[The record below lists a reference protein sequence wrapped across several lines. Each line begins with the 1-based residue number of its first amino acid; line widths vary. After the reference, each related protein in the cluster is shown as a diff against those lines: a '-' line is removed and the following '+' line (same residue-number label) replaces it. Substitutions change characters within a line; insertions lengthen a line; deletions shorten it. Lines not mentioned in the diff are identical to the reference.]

1 MRNTVSK
8 PIIISLFLKIIFTFS
23 LMYLELTKNTGKI
36 FYKISNTKILE
47 FQILGIT
54 KDSNDILIYLFAFL
68 SMMMTIL
75 IGYNLFKDSR
85 KMEKISEG
93 MEEFIKTSFDM
104 YMLRKQK
111 NIKKQNINNNIIN
124 NNNNNI
130 NNNND
135 NKFLKDIDKQYKWHH
150 IINRKKF

>member
-23 LMYLELTKNTGKI
+23 LIYLELTKNTGKI

>member
-1 MRNTVSK
+1 MRNTISIS
-8 PIIISLFLKIIFTFS
+8 IIISLFLKVIFTFS
-23 LMYLELTKNTGKI
+23 LIYFEIAKNTGNI
-36 FYKISNTKILE
+36 
-47 FQILGIT
+47 ILGIT
-54 KDSNDILIYLFAFL
+54 KNSNDILIYLSAFL
-68 SMMMTIL
+68 SMMMTVL
-75 IGYNLFKDSR
+75 IWYNLFKGNR

-93 MEEFIKTSFDM
+93 MYEFTKTSFDM
-104 YMLRKQK
+104 YMIRKQK

-135 NKFLKDIDKQYKWHH
+135 NKFLKDIDKRYKWHH

>member
-1 MRNTVSK
+1 MRNTASIS
-8 PIIISLFLKIIFTFS
+8 IIISLFLKVIFTFS
-23 LMYLELTKNTGKI
+23 LIYLEIAKNTGNI
-36 FYKISNTKILE
+36 
-47 FQILGIT
+47 ILGIT
-54 KDSNDILIYLFAFL
+54 KNSNDILIYLSAFL

-75 IGYNLFKDSR
+75 IWYNLVKGNR

-93 MEEFIKTSFDM
+93 MYEFAKTSFDM
-104 YMLRKQK
+104 YMIRKQK

>member
-1 MRNTVSK
+1 
-8 PIIISLFLKIIFTFS
+8 
-23 LMYLELTKNTGKI
+23 MYLELTKNTGKI

>member
-1 MRNTVSK
+1 MRNTASIS
-8 PIIISLFLKIIFTFS
+8 IIISLFLKVIFTFS
-23 LMYLELTKNTGKI
+23 LIYLEIAKNTGNI
-36 FYKISNTKILE
+36 
-47 FQILGIT
+47 ILGIT
-54 KDSNDILIYLFAFL
+54 KNSNDILIYLFAFL

-75 IGYNLFKDSR
+75 IWYNLVKGNR

-93 MEEFIKTSFDM
+93 MYEFAKTSFDM
-104 YMLRKQK
+104 YMIRKQK
-111 NIKKQNINNNIIN
+111 NIKKQNINNNI
-124 NNNNNI
+124 I

>member
-1 MRNTVSK
+1 MRNTISIS
-8 PIIISLFLKIIFTFS
+8 IIISLFLKVIFTFS
-23 LMYLELTKNTGKI
+23 LIYFEIAKNTGNI
-36 FYKISNTKILE
+36 
-47 FQILGIT
+47 ILGIT
-54 KDSNDILIYLFAFL
+54 KNSNDILIYLFAFL

-75 IGYNLFKDSR
+75 IWYNLFKGNR
-85 KMEKISEG
+85 KIENISEG

-111 NIKKQNINNNIIN
+111 NIKKQNINNIIN

>member
-1 MRNTVSK
+1 MRNTISIS
-8 PIIISLFLKIIFTFS
+8 IIISLFLKVIFTFS
-23 LMYLELTKNTGKI
+23 LIYFEIAKNTGNI
-36 FYKISNTKILE
+36 
-47 FQILGIT
+47 ILGIT
-54 KDSNDILIYLFAFL
+54 KNSNDILIYLSAFL
-68 SMMMTIL
+68 SMMMTVL
-75 IGYNLFKDSR
+75 IWYNLFKGNR

-93 MEEFIKTSFDM
+93 MYEFAKTSFDM
-104 YMLRKQK
+104 YMIRKQK

-135 NKFLKDIDKQYKWHH
+135 NKFLKDIDKRYKWHH

>member
-23 LMYLELTKNTGKI
+23 LIYLELTKNTGKI

-54 KDSNDILIYLFAFL
+54 KNSNDILIYLFAFL

>member
-1 MRNTVSK
+1 MRNTISIS
-8 PIIISLFLKIIFTFS
+8 IIISLFLKVIFTFS
-23 LMYLELTKNTGKI
+23 LIYFEIAKNTGNI
-36 FYKISNTKILE
+36 
-47 FQILGIT
+47 ILGIT
-54 KDSNDILIYLFAFL
+54 KNSNDILIYLFAFL

-75 IGYNLFKDSR
+75 IWYNLFKGNR

-93 MEEFIKTSFDM
+93 MYEFAKTSFDM
-104 YMLRKQK
+104 YMIRKQK
-111 NIKKQNINNNIIN
+111 NIKKQNINNNN
-124 NNNNNI
+124 NNII

>member
-23 LMYLELTKNTGKI
+23 LIYLELTKNTGKI

-54 KDSNDILIYLFAFL
+54 KNSNDILIYLFAFL

-75 IGYNLFKDSR
+75 IWYNLFKGNR
-85 KMEKISEG
+85 KIENISEG

-104 YMLRKQK
+104 YMIRKQE
-111 NIKKQNINNNIIN
+111 NIKKQNINNNI
-124 NNNNNI
+124 
-130 NNNND
+130 NND
-135 NKFLKDIDKQYKWHH
+135 NKFLKNIDKQYKWHH

>member
-1 MRNTVSK
+1 MRNTASIS
-8 PIIISLFLKIIFTFS
+8 IIISLFLKVIFTFS
-23 LMYLELTKNTGKI
+23 LIYLEIAKNTGNI
-36 FYKISNTKILE
+36 
-47 FQILGIT
+47 ILGIT
-54 KDSNDILIYLFAFL
+54 KNSNDILIYLFAFL

-75 IGYNLFKDSR
+75 IWYNLVKGNR

-93 MEEFIKTSFDM
+93 MYEFAKTSFDM
-104 YMLRKQK
+104 YMIRKQK

-124 NNNNNI
+124 NNNNII

>member
-1 MRNTVSK
+1 MRNTISIS
-8 PIIISLFLKIIFTFS
+8 IIISLFLKVIFTFS
-23 LMYLELTKNTGKI
+23 LIYFEIAKNTGNI
-36 FYKISNTKILE
+36 
-47 FQILGIT
+47 ILGIT
-54 KDSNDILIYLFAFL
+54 KNSNDILIYLSAFL
-68 SMMMTIL
+68 SMMMTVL
-75 IGYNLFKDSR
+75 IWYNLFKYNR

-93 MEEFIKTSFDM
+93 MYEFAKTSFDM
-104 YMLRKQK
+104 YMIRKQK

-135 NKFLKDIDKQYKWHH
+135 NKFLKDIDKRYKWHH

>member
-23 LMYLELTKNTGKI
+23 LIYLELTKNTGKI

-54 KDSNDILIYLFAFL
+54 KNSNDILIYLFAFL

-75 IGYNLFKDSR
+75 IWYNLFKGNR
-85 KMEKISEG
+85 KIENISEG

-104 YMLRKQK
+104 YMIRKQK
-111 NIKKQNINNNIIN
+111 NIKKQNINNIIN

>member
-1 MRNTVSK
+1 MRNTISIS
-8 PIIISLFLKIIFTFS
+8 IIISLFLKVIFTFS
-23 LMYLELTKNTGKI
+23 LIYFEITKNTGNI
-36 FYKISNTKILE
+36 
-47 FQILGIT
+47 ILGIT
-54 KDSNDILIYLFAFL
+54 KNSNDILIYLSAFL
-68 SMMMTIL
+68 SMMMTVL
-75 IGYNLFKDSR
+75 IWYNLFKGNR

-93 MEEFIKTSFDM
+93 MYEFAKTSFDM
-104 YMLRKQK
+104 YMIRKQK

-135 NKFLKDIDKQYKWHH
+135 NKFLKDIDKRYKWHH

>member
-75 IGYNLFKDSR
+75 IWYNLFKGNR
-85 KMEKISEG
+85 KIENISEG

-104 YMLRKQK
+104 YMIRKQE
-111 NIKKQNINNNIIN
+111 NIKKQNINNNI
-124 NNNNNI
+124 
-130 NNNND
+130 NND
-135 NKFLKDIDKQYKWHH
+135 NKFLKNIDKQYKWHH

>member
-1 MRNTVSK
+1 MRNTIS
-8 PIIISLFLKIIFTFS
+8 ISISLFFKVIFTF
-23 LMYLELTKNTGKI
+23 LLIYLEIAKNTGNI
-36 FYKISNTKILE
+36 
-47 FQILGIT
+47 ILGIT
-54 KDSNDILIYLFAFL
+54 KNSNDILIYLFAFL

-75 IGYNLFKDSR
+75 IWYNLFKCNR

-93 MEEFIKTSFDM
+93 MYEFAKTSFDM
-104 YMLRKQK
+104 YMIRKQE
-111 NIKKQNINNNIIN
+111 NRKKQNINN